1 MEFLNLFILPVVV
14 SESVSRCMRQNLK
27 NTWDRLFYYGWNILL
42 CLWSGHF
49 ITSAIQSLLLKEIPT
64 DSISYSMLM
73 AAFYSVVC
81 FLANLILKNI
91 SLKVEYRS

>member
-1 MEFLNLFILPVVV
+1 MKLTLSNVCDYI
-14 SESVSRCMRQNLK
+14 
-27 NTWDRLFYYGWNILL
+27 FYYGWNILL

-49 ITSAIQSLLLKEIPT
+49 ITTAVQSLLLKEVPT
-64 DSISYSMLM
+64 ASISYSMLM
-73 AAFYSVVC
+73 AICYSVVC